1 MLMMIKAGIKRLLA
15 GPATKQYRV
24 TYGGDDV
31 WRLEGWHMEMRG
43 PGGGPL
49 GWIWISAHSQ
59 VYSVESIAVRD
70 AIACAKRDGGEF
82 VE

>member
-31 WRLEGWHMEMRG
+31 YRLEGWYVEMRG
-43 PGGGPL
+43 AGI
-49 GWIWISAHSQ
+49 GWFWTEAHHFHFDT
-59 VYSVESIAVRD
+59 ELE
-70 AIACAKRDGGEF
+70 AIRNARQWAKRDNGVFIE
-82 VE
+82 